1 MPLPPALLANTCC
14 ASPKSWTNR
23 IQRHNPMHH
32 QCAAAGMSPYGWLH
46 LVVKSRQAQGLS
58 EVSIMPLAAISRI
71 SSSAAFRL
79 ARGSLW
85 GCKRMG
91 AAGLVSM
98 LCCTRAVLVQSSS
111 RAAKMSTKSL
121 NRCRSCSCCGVLR
134 CSTFRRPNSST
145 ATTVLGD
152 GEADGVCGGNGWGV
166 LVWATIFL
174 QGSPWVSLALVRW
187 LGAGA
192 GEHWCLGGG
201 CGAVA
206 SPWWLQPDRSG
217 TVLLWRHRAAPGI
230 STHASQWANNAFIS
244 DVGEPELVARLAH
257 PHHHRQQLLPRHYCP
272 FTRDNEQ
279 FGIGWGPVLR
289 KRTGCSW
296 QQMVD
301 TVFTRALQG
310 CPPTTQSRYSPLASP
325 QRPTIGQSWWR
336 GDKERGEGPL
346 TASLRGRFPAVTLS
360 GARGSE
366 QGSPWQSA
374 PVLRSESSGL
384 IWTSVGGSTLVGPG
398 WPPPPQ
404 AGSRPPLVRLLS
416 SAGAGAEI
424 DLLPTQPVAPP
435 RLAQPLSA
443 PHADL
448 GVTTGGHAGGVA
460 QV

>member
-71 SSSAAFRL
+71 SSSAACRL

-85 GCKRMG
+85 GRKRMG

-145 ATTVLGD
+145 ATTVSGD

-192 GEHWCLGGG
+192 GEHWCLGRWPLHGG
-201 CGAVA
+201 SSPTGAARSCYGGIGRPLAYRHMLPSGPTMHSSLMSA
-206 SPWWLQPDRSG
+206 SQNSWHVWLIPTTTDNSFFPG
-217 TVLLWRHRAAPGI
+217 ITVLSPVTI
-230 STHASQWANNAFIS
+230 SS
-244 DVGEPELVARLAH
+244 LV
-257 PHHHRQQLLPRHYCP
+257 
-272 FTRDNEQ
+272 
-279 FGIGWGPVLR
+279 
-289 KRTGCSW
+289 
-296 QQMVD
+296 
-301 TVFTRALQG
+301 
-310 CPPTTQSRYSPLASP
+310 
-325 QRPTIGQSWWR
+325 
-336 GDKERGEGPL
+336 
-346 TASLRGRFPAVTLS
+346 
-360 GARGSE
+360 
-366 QGSPWQSA
+366 
-374 PVLRSESSGL
+374 
-384 IWTSVGGSTLVGPG
+384 LVG
-398 WPPPPQ
+398 
-404 AGSRPPLVRLLS
+404 V
-416 SAGAGAEI
+416 
-424 DLLPTQPVAPP
+424 
-435 RLAQPLSA
+435 
-443 PHADL
+443 
-448 GVTTGGHAGGVA
+448 
-460 QV
+460 

>member
-23 IQRHNPMHH
+23 IQRHNPMHR

-71 SSSAAFRL
+71 SSSAACRL

-85 GCKRMG
+85 GRKRMG
-91 AAGLVSM
+91 AAGPVPM

-134 CSTFRRPNSST
+134 CSTFRQPNSST
-145 ATTVLGD
+145 ATTVSGD

-174 QGSPWVSLALVRW
+174 QGSPWVSLALVRR

-217 TVLLWRHRAAPGI
+217 TVLLRRHRAAPGI
-230 STHASQWANNAFIS
+230 STHAPQWANKSKPTMHSSLMSTSQN
-244 DVGEPELVARLAH
+244 
-257 PHHHRQQLLPRHYCP
+257 
-272 FTRDNEQ
+272 
-279 FGIGWGPVLR
+279 
-289 KRTGCSW
+289 SW
-296 QQMVD
+296 RVW
-301 TVFTRALQG
+301 LI
-310 CPPTTQSRYSPLASP
+310 PTTTVNSFFPGITVLSPVTVSSSVLVGVQSSGRGLAVPDSKWWTPYSPGCCRAARQPHSPGTVLWQARSAS
-325 QRPTIGQSWWR
+325 Q
-336 GDKERGEGPL
+336 
-346 TASLRGRFPAVTLS
+346 
-360 GARGSE
+360 
-366 QGSPWQSA
+366 
-374 PVLRSESSGL
+374 
-384 IWTSVGGSTLVGPG
+384 
-398 WPPPPQ
+398 
-404 AGSRPPLVRLLS
+404 
-416 SAGAGAEI
+416 
-424 DLLPTQPVAPP
+424 
-435 RLAQPLSA
+435 
-443 PHADL
+443 
-448 GVTTGGHAGGVA
+448 
-460 QV
+460 